1 MRWLDGITDSM
12 DMSLSKLWELVM
24 DREACRAAVH
34 GVAKSPT
41 RLSDWTELRIMEN
54 WCFWTVMLNS
64 NTKKDGE
71 LAHLQGSPF
80 FRGLWAVLRCSVCP
94 TLCDPVDNNLP
105 GSTVHGILQA
115 KILEPVAISSP
126 GDLPNPGIK
135 LRSPALRED
144 SLLSEAPGKPSLE
157 GKCLITRK
165 IFHILNW
172 NVLLF
177 TGVRSA
183 VWSHR
188 NKPNPSST
196 WQPCRYLKG
205 NITLQGF
212 ILILSNEFRSNLNRP
227 FIIQSPKGLF

>member
-1 MRWLDGITDSM
+1 MGNWPVYKVAS
-12 DMSLSKLWELVM
+12 SLEGCEL
-24 DREACRAAVH
+24 CL
-34 GVAKSPT
+34 GVQ
-41 RLSDWTELRIMEN
+41 L
-54 WCFWTVMLNS
+54 
-64 NTKKDGE
+64 
-71 LAHLQGSPF
+71 
-80 FRGLWAVLRCSVCP
+80 CP

-105 GSTVHGILQA
+105 SSAVHGILQA
-115 KILEPVAISSP
+115 KILERVAISSP

-144 SLLSEAPGKPSLE
+144 SLLSEPPGKPSLE

-205 NITLQGF
+205 NMTLQGF